1 MFINP
6 LSSAQLANPT
16 PSPATTRRQ
25 QEDLLARQLAED
37 IKSGDLKA
45 AQEDYSKLSS
55 MSSSTDD
62 LFSNPK
68 FQALFQAVG
77 QDLQNGDLAA
87 ARRDGISLGKQFL
100 TQEIKMAYND
110 YKAGDANFA
119 QSLATLQRDYWAV
132 YGKMPSISDL
142 RSMVLGQSTQAPGNS
157 TGTDIQ
163 A

>member
-16 PSPATTRRQ
+16 PSPATNRRQ

-37 IKSGDLKA
+37 IKSGDLKG
-45 AQEDYSKLSS
+45 AQQDYAKLSS
-55 MSSSTDD
+55 MSSSTND
-62 LFSNPK
+62 LFSNPN
-68 FQALFQAVG
+68 FQAQFQAIG
-77 QDLQNGDLAA
+77 QDLQNGDLASA
-87 ARRDGISLGKQFL
+87 QKDFTSLGKQFV
-100 TQEIKMAYND
+100 TQEIKSAYND
-110 YKAGDANFA
+110 YKSGDANFQ

-142 RSMVLGQSTQAPGNS
+142 RSMVQGQSTQAPGNS